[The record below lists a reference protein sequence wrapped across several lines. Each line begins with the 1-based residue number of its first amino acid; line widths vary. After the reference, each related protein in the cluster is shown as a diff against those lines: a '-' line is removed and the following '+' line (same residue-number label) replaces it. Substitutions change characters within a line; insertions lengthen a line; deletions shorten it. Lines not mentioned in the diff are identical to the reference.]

1 MLAVKK
7 SLPKITSPYV
17 WLELNEAGGLTLT
30 DKGTG
35 ALFTVVDGSGTAWS
49 ANAGYFKGSNASANY
64 LWTDNAQVQSIFD
77 VFNNAQ
83 NGVGG
88 QVLFISMKLITTT
101 LSGTLLTFGSTNGA
115 SNGYQI
121 LHAGGN
127 ISMFITNGSG
137 VRKLINTSAM
147 PTSGEH
153 HLALMLD
160 FKNGEYRAW
169 IDGSLSFAPAADR
182 ANVLAEA
189 DNLEPADG
197 TVGITIMS
205 RNTAT
210 TGGSRT
216 PSSSYDGAIKQFFAA
231 NLSNV
236 ENPWRCAD
244 LIVKDLNSVNKFPA
258 SLENW

>member
-1 MLAVKK
+1 MQSVKK

-17 WLELNEAGGLTLT
+17 WLELNEAAGLALT

-35 ALFTVVDGSGTAWS
+35 ALFNVVNGSAAAWS
-49 ANAGYFKGSNASANY
+49 ANAGYFTGSNASANY
-64 LWTDNAQVQSIFD
+64 LWTDDSEVQSIFD

-83 NGVGG
+83 NGVSG

-115 SNGYQI
+115 SSGYQI
-121 LHAGGN
+121 LHSGGN
-127 ISMFITNGSG
+127 ISLFITNGAG
-137 VRKLINTSAM
+137 ARKLIATAGM
-147 PTSGEH
+147 PISGEH

-169 IDGSLSFAPAADR
+169 IDGSFSFAPAADR
-182 ANVLAEA
+182 INLLNEA
-189 DNLEPADG
+189 DNVEPADG
-197 TVGITIMS
+197 TVGVTILA

-216 PSSSYDGAIKQFFAA
+216 PANPYDGAIKQLFAA
-231 NLSNV
+231 DLTDI

-244 LIVKDLNSVNKFPA
+244 LIVKDLNSLSRLPA